1 MFGHLLVPI
10 DGSELSQQTVEKA
23 VVFAR
28 EIKAHITF
36 FFVRADVEAS
46 VYGDAA
52 LLRST
57 DPEIFEKAADEEARS
72 ILMQAQVVAN
82 SSGINSE
89 VLSAISDHPYEAI
102 IAAAENRRC
111 DLIVMASHGRRGI
124 KGVVLG
130 SQTQKVL
137 THSKF
142 PVLVYR

>member
-1 MFGHLLVPI
+1 VFGHLLVPT
-10 DGSELSQQTVEKA
+10 DGSELSQKA
-23 VVFAR
+23 VERAVLFAK
-28 EIKAHITF
+28 EIRARITF

-52 LLRST
+52 LVRST
-57 DPEIFEKAADEEARS
+57 DPEIFAMAAEEEARN
-72 ILMQAQVVAN
+72 ILMRAQLVAN
-82 SSGINSE
+82 DAGIDSE

-102 IAAAENRRC
+102 IAAAEDRGC
-111 DLIVMASHGRRGI
+111 DLIVMASHGHRGF